1 MKSIPVFVLAA
12 VAVVVGCL
20 LNVTPVNAASNN
32 AVAGMNEVDDR
43 SSRIRRFSTVYYDTI
58 LSQLFFYYSWL
69 SLA

>member
-12 VAVVVGCL
+12 VAVVFVGCS

-58 LSQLFFYYSWL
+58 LSQLFFFIIVGFR
-69 SLA
+69 